1 MHGNGRE
8 SCSCITTKWKQPQTR
23 LSAHLPHSPDMLY
36 PSMISGLLFL
46 ALSSRP
52 GFSVLRSWLLWG
64 EHLSQAHMPTEI
76 NSDTPGRSELN
87 SILTPPI
94 FFLLPSW
101 HPPIFF
107 LLPPCL
113 PLTST
118 EAILPPEPPAQANIS
133 KDYLG
138 WKQFTMA
145 SAHFP
150 GVYPS
155 VPQPKAARDQSSARG
170 SLNTQLPKG
179 SSTLKELQAPTQV
192 EPGLPPRLY
201 FYFAKSHTSR
211 DRQTDRWLAGQGW

>member
-1 MHGNGRE
+1 MEVATNE
-8 SCSCITTKWKQPQTR
+8 ALCPPSTQPR
-23 LSAHLPHSPDMLY
+23 H
-36 PSMISGLLFL
+36 
-46 ALSSRP
+46 ALSQHDLGSLVLS
-52 GFSVLRSWLLWG
+52 SVQQTWFFCPQELAALWG

-94 FFLLPSW
+94 FFLLP
-101 HPPIFF
+101 
-107 LLPPCL
+107 PCL

-133 KDYLG
+133 KDHLG
-138 WKQFTMA
+138 WKQFAMA

-155 VPQPKAARDQSSARG
+155 VPQPKAARDQSSAWG

-211 DRQTDRWLAGQGW
+211 DRQTDRRLAGQGW

>member
-87 SILTPPI
+87 SILTPPPSSSYY
-94 FFLLPSW
+94 LLGTPPSSSYYLLVS
-101 HPPIFF
+101 HSPPQKPYCLQSPQHRQIYQKTTWDGSNSPWQVHISQVSTQVCPSRK
-107 LLPPCL
+107 LPE
-113 PLTST
+113 TR
-118 EAILPPEPPAQANIS
+118 AQ
-133 KDYLG
+133 
-138 WKQFTMA
+138 
-145 SAHFP
+145 P
-150 GVYPS
+150 GVP
-155 VPQPKAARDQSSARG
+155 
-170 SLNTQLPKG
+170 
-179 SSTLKELQAPTQV
+179 
-192 EPGLPPRLY
+192 
-201 FYFAKSHTSR
+201 
-211 DRQTDRWLAGQGW
+211 